1 MHQKTRSPDRSIP
14 APPSQGT
21 APLSGFAIQY
31 NKNSFGV
38 APPSPAALAQV
49 MPAQLAPGQSHT
61 GLIPLVVSGQPSE
74 QGQYG
79 VIQMAIKNN
88 VKVRGPPPAPCPMPP
103 VAEGRCEPGLL
114 FPRRVRRPGIPRAGW
129 AARQG
134 RVPLSMEGHRGGATT
149 RSLRAATQ
157 RRERGG
163 RVPEAGG
170 REHLLH
176 RTAQAPRRRGPGVLL
191 SQGAKRDGHARRARV
206 PAGFRELHRHDE
218 VDEFDVPPRSSQ
230 PPPPPPPPPHQPHSP
245 RAPRG
250 RHTLPLAKAIEGL
263 LRAA

>member
-88 VKVRGPPPAPCPMPP
+88 VNV
-103 VAEGRCEPGLL
+103 
-114 FPRRVRRPGIPRAGW
+114 
-129 AARQG
+129 
-134 RVPLSMEGHRGGATT
+134 
-149 RSLRAATQ
+149 
-157 RRERGG
+157 
-163 RVPEAGG
+163 
-170 REHLLH
+170 
-176 RTAQAPRRRGPGVLL
+176 
-191 SQGAKRDGHARRARV
+191 
-206 PAGFRELHRHDE
+206 
-218 VDEFDVPPRSSQ
+218 
-230 PPPPPPPPPHQPHSP
+230 
-245 RAPRG
+245 
-250 RHTLPLAKAIEGL
+250 
-263 LRAA
+263 